1 MDVIIPTG
9 SEFVFQGKLLHCI
22 VEKVDYTIAIGETSY
37 NIVDADVFYLEGLD
51 VLANVNITM
60 TKDGITDITF
70 DAATADVI
78 ITGYKV
84 KKPLATAKEVSVKSD
99 ISTEEKELDCS
110 FQTISIP
117 KSIKYTMD
125 FTDYLIIGNETL
137 LAELSGSL
145 VDYGGTTIW
154 KAGNPK
160 YINFITLV
168 YDGEVDTNTVPK
180 KGIITKEVIP
190 TSIEL
195 SVSAGEKK
203 MSCNVK
209 DVAIITY

>member
-1 MDVIIPTG
+1 MDITLPTG

-22 VEKVDYTIAIGETSY
+22 VEKIDYTILTGDTSFL
-37 NIVDADVFYLEGLD
+37 IPDVDVFYLEGLD
-51 VLANVNITM
+51 VLTNVNITM
-60 TKDGITDITF
+60 TKDGITEISFDEPTSDI
-70 DAATADVI
+70 V
-78 ITGYKV
+78 ITGYKI
-84 KKPLATAKEVSVKSD
+84 KQPLATAKEVSIKSD

-125 FTDYLIIGNETL
+125 FTDYLTIGPETT

-145 VDYGGTTIW
+145 VDYGGTTVW

-160 YINFITLV
+160 YIDFITLV
-168 YDGEVDTNTVPK
+168 YDGEVDVNTVPK
-180 KGIITKEVIP
+180 KGILTKEVLP

-195 SVSAGEKK
+195 SVSSGEKK

-209 DVAIITY
+209 DVSIITY

>member
-1 MDVIIPTG
+1 MDITLPTG

-22 VEKVDYTIAIGETSY
+22 VEKVDYTILTGDTSFS
-37 NIVDADVFYLEGLD
+37 IPDVDVFYLEGLD
-51 VLANVNITM
+51 VLTNVNITM
-60 TKDGITDITF
+60 TKDGITEITF
-70 DAATADVI
+70 DAPTSDIV
-78 ITGYKV
+78 ITGYKI
-84 KKPLATAKEVSVKSD
+84 KQPLATAKEVSIKSD

-125 FTDYLIIGNETL
+125 FTDYLTIGPETT

-145 VDYGGTTIW
+145 VDYGGTTVW

-160 YINFITLV
+160 YIDFITLV
-168 YDGEVDTNTVPK
+168 YDGEVDVNTVPK
-180 KGIITKEVIP
+180 KGILTKEVLP

-195 SVSAGEKK
+195 SVSSGEKK

-209 DVAIITY
+209 DVSIITY

>member
-1 MDVIIPTG
+1 MDITLPTG

-22 VEKVDYTIAIGETSY
+22 VEKVNYTITSADTSY
-37 NIVDADVFYLEGLD
+37 NITDEDVFYLEGLD
-51 VLANVNITM
+51 TLTNVDLTI
-60 TKDGITDITF
+60 TKDGITNITF
-70 DAATADVI
+70 DAPSTDII
-78 ITGYKV
+78 ITAYKV
-84 KKPLATAKEVSVKSD
+84 KQMLATAKEVSVKSD

-125 FTDYLIIGNETL
+125 FTDYFTIGSDITL
-137 LAELSGSL
+137 SELSGSL
-145 VDYGGTTIW
+145 VDYGGTTVW

-160 YINFITLV
+160 YVDFMTLV

-180 KGIITKEVIP
+180 KGILTKEVIP